1 MTASPPEP
9 DPPIVTGDESPVL
22 PDQTRDDLAV
32 GWGDR
37 ADDPRDGD
45 ERFLR
50 ERPPHW
56 E

>member
-1 MTASPPEP
+1 MS
-9 DPPIVTGDESPVL
+9 TGQTPSRDTEPVL
-22 PDQTRDDLAV
+22 PDQTRDDTDR
-32 GWGDR
+32 GWGEDGGRDDR
-37 ADDPRDGD
+37 GDDD